1 MFLREN
7 EGTSSSSGLSIFG
20 GFRRKTLET
29 LVKYAVSTSTLAS
42 ESSEDPIDT
51 SSRETFNL
59 IRTSFE
65 EQDENLKQLHIEI
78 THLFTHTQVKS
89 KITTSFVS
97 ILY

>member
-42 ESSEDPIDT
+42 ESSEDPL
-51 SSRETFNL
+51 SRETFNL